1 MDLLKANIRKLY
13 YSYLLTAFGS
23 AVIACVYSF
32 VDAAVIG
39 KYLGPDGASALA
51 VVAPFWNII
60 YSLGLLLGVGGGV
73 IMSKLKG
80 ESLDNKN
87 QENEYFTVSI
97 IYSLF
102 LSILM
107 YIMIFCF
114 DKQILFF
121 FGAKDEKIMQLALE
135 YLKPIKF
142 IFPLFLYNQMLGSFL
157 RNDNNP
163 LLATIAVL
171 AGGVFNIV
179 GDVVFTF
186 TCNMGIFGSAL
197 ATTIGACI
205 TFIIMLI
212 HFFTKKNTMKFTRI
226 ESFLRKIWDISKI
239 GFSSFFVDLAMGI
252 LTILFNNQIM
262 RYLNDAALSVYAILI
277 NITTFVQCCA
287 YAVGQ
292 ASQPIISTNY
302 GAKNTKRIKETLK
315 HCFYSLLFV
324 SFIFLILTQS
334 YPNMFTYMFMTPTDE
349 VLQIAPKIIRI
360 YSISFI
366 LLPIN
371 IFASYYFQSIL
382 KNKIAFFISTFR
394 GLILSAILI
403 LTLPLINSQLLWY
416 AMPITEII
424 TTILSIYFII
434 YYTKKISINED
445 NTDK

>member
-1 MDLLKANIRKLY
+1 M
-13 YSYLLTAFGS
+13 
-23 AVIACVYSF
+23 
-32 VDAAVIG
+32 
-39 KYLGPDGASALA
+39 
-51 VVAPFWNII
+51 
-60 YSLGLLLGVGGGV
+60 
-73 IMSKLKG
+73 
-80 ESLDNKN
+80 
-87 QENEYFTVSI
+87 
-97 IYSLF
+97 
-102 LSILM
+102 
-107 YIMIFCF
+107 
-114 DKQILFF
+114 
-121 FGAKDEKIMQLALE
+121 
-135 YLKPIKF
+135 
-142 IFPLFLYNQMLGSFL
+142 
-157 RNDNNP
+157 
-163 LLATIAVL
+163 
-171 AGGVFNIV
+171 
-179 GDVVFTF
+179 
-186 TCNMGIFGSAL
+186 
-197 ATTIGACI
+197 
-205 TFIIMLI
+205 
-212 HFFTKKNTMKFTRI
+212 
-226 ESFLRKIWDISKI
+226 LRKIWDISKI

-416 AMPITEII
+416 AMPITEIV

>member
-13 YSYLLTAFGS
+13 YSYLLSAFGS
-23 AVIACVYSF
+23 AIIACVYSF

-324 SFIFLILTQS
+324 SFIFLILTQL
-334 YPNMFTYMFMTPTDE
+334 M
-349 VLQIAPKIIRI
+349 K
-360 YSISFI
+360 
-366 LLPIN
+366 
-371 IFASYYFQSIL
+371 YY
-382 KNKIAFFISTFR
+382 K
-394 GLILSAILI
+394 
-403 LTLPLINSQLLWY
+403 
-416 AMPITEII
+416 
-424 TTILSIYFII
+424 
-434 YYTKKISINED
+434 
-445 NTDK
+445 